1 MNCKDF
7 TNKLID
13 LYQNKNNQ
21 ELSYEALG
29 PFLCEI
35 IDSSADIYKMPLRRN
50 TMARVLHE
58 FYKNVLKV
66 KDLDWRDAGKFPDIY
81 DCKLCANPLA
91 QCYVRG
97 LIKPRKEG
105 NVLILGA
112 NDIVTNEEIIYIFS
126 LI

>member
-29 PFLCEI
+29 PFLYEI
-35 IDSSADIYKMPLRRN
+35 IESSRDVYKMPLRRN

-58 FYKNVLKV
+58 FYKNVLKE
-66 KDLDWRDAGKFPDIY
+66 KDLDWGDAGTFPDIY
-81 DCKLCANPLA
+81 DCKVCANPLA

-97 LIKPRKEG
+97 LIKPKKSG
-105 NVLILGA
+105 KAFILGA
-112 NDIVTNEEIIYIFS
+112 DDIVSEDEISYIFS

>member
-13 LYQNKNNQ
+13 LYQNKNNR

-35 IDSSADIYKMPLRRN
+35 IESGGEVYKMPLRRN

-58 FYKNVLKV
+58 FYKNVLKE
-66 KDLDWRDAGKFPDIY
+66 KDLDWGDAGTFPDIY
-81 DCKLCANPLA
+81 DCKVCANPLA

-97 LIKPRKEG
+97 LIKPRKSG
-105 NVLILGA
+105 KAFILGA
-112 NDIVTNEEIIYIFS
+112 DDIVSEDEISYIFS